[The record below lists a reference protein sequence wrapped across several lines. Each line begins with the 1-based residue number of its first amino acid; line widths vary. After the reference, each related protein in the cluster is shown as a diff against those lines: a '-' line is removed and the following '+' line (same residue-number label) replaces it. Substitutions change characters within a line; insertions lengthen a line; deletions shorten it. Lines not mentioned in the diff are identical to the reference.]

1 MARRFFGT
9 DGIRGRTNAGVMTA
23 ATAMRVGQA
32 AGTHFVRGGHR
43 HRVVIGKDTRL
54 SGYMM
59 ESALVAG
66 FTSVGMDV
74 IMTGPLPTPA
84 IALLT
89 RDMRADLG
97 VMISA
102 SHNLFHDNGIKLF
115 GPDGFKLSD
124 ETEAEIERLM
134 DEEPQ
139 LAPAEKIGR
148 ARRIDDAR
156 GRYIHAV
163 KRSIGADIRFDDLKV
178 VVDCAHGAAY
188 QVAPSAIWELGAEVI
203 SIGVSPDGT
212 NINDRVGSTAIEALQ
227 AKVVEEGADI
237 GIALDGDADRLIVVD
252 EKGRAVDGDQIMALI
267 ATRMH
272 EKGALTGGG
281 VVATVMS
288 NLGLE
293 RYLSGMGLTLE
304 RTRVGDRYVLER
316 MREGGFNVGGEQSGH
331 MILLDHATTGDG
343 TIAALR
349 VLASLVR
356 EDRPASEILDMFDP
370 VPQLLKNVRYDG
382 GKPLDDPG
390 VKTAIA
396 EAERM
401 LEGHGRLVIRPSGT
415 EPVIRV
421 MAEGDDAGEV
431 ERVVDSIC
439 EAVRQ
444 AA

>member
-1 MARRFFGT
+1 MARKLFGT
-9 DGIRGRTNAGVMTA
+9 DGIRGRTNSGAMTA

-32 AGTHFVRGGHR
+32 AGAYFLRGSHR

-89 RDMRADLG
+89 REMRADLG

-102 SHNLFHDNGIKLF
+102 SHNPFADNGIKLF

-124 ETEAEIERLM
+124 EAELEIERLM
-134 DEEPQ
+134 EGEVE

-163 KRSIGADIRFDDLKV
+163 KASVSSEVRFDGLKV
-178 VVDCAHGAAY
+178 VVDCANGAAY
-188 QVAPSAIWELGAEVI
+188 QVAPSAIWELGADIVTL
-203 SIGVSPDGT
+203 GVTPNGT
-212 NINDRVGSTAIEALQ
+212 NINDGVGSTAIAALQ

-252 EKGRAVDGDQIMALI
+252 EKGRAVDGDQIMAVI

-293 RYLSGMGLTLE
+293 RYLGGLGLDLV
-304 RTRVGDRYVLER
+304 RAKVGDRYVLEA
-316 MREGGFNVGGEQSGH
+316 MKAGGYNVGGEQSGH

-343 TIAALR
+343 TLAALR
-349 VLASLVR
+349 VLVSLVR
-356 EDRPASEILDMFDP
+356 SGKRASELLHAFDP

-382 GKPLDDPG
+382 GKPLEDAS
-390 VKTAIA
+390 VKAVIADA
-396 EAERM
+396 EAS
-401 LEGHGRLVIRPSGT
+401 LVGKGRLVIRASGT
-415 EPVIRV
+415 EPLIRV
-421 MAEGDDAGEV
+421 MAEGDDRAEV
-431 ERVVDSIC
+431 EAVVDRIC
-439 EAVRQ
+439 EAVR
-444 AA
+444 AAV